1 MANPASSG
9 TAYTAIASVVQV
21 MGEPKAFEYLK
32 LLHANI
38 NQYTKSGV
46 APVKAVARGETL
58 VGVSFVHD
66 VVTEAVAGFLVGS
79 ATPCEGT
86 GYEIGSMSIVAGA
99 RNPEGAKR
107 FVDWALTAPAQ
118 AL

>member
-9 TAYTAIASVVQV
+9 TAYTAIASLVQV
-21 MGEPKAFEYLK
+21 MGEAKAFEYLQ
-32 LLHANI
+32 ARCTRTS

-58 VGVSFVHD
+58 VERRASS
-66 VVTEAVAGFLVGS
+66 TTWSPRRWPASRWS

-86 GYEIGSMSIVAGA
+86 GYEIGSMSIVEGA
-99 RNPEGAKR
+99 RNP
-107 FVDWALTAPAQ
+107 TARSGS
-118 AL
+118 